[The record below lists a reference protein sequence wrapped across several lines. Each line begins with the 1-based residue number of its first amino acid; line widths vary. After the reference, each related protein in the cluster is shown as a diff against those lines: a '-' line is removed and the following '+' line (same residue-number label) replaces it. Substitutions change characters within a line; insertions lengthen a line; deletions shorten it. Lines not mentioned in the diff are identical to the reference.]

1 MKHTLTLVIVAT
13 AATATTAALAQPYAV
28 EFIATAATATVM
40 DPGGSTIA
48 GTTALAPACAS
59 CPPTFG
65 VPAIWAGGQRF
76 LLTLPPGKAYL
87 SFAGISAQGWLAG
100 TAWDLSSTV
109 GMAMVWRPLPGG
121 AGFEAIE
128 LGTLPGLASSSA
140 AGIDNQNRVVGLSN
154 TWFGP
159 ADPMMWTA
167 AGGMVSLTA
176 MGHVG
181 ETPLAISRAGTVA
194 TLAFTYTLGAPSTT
208 TSVAPAPAG
217 FRGTSATSV
226 VVNDGGDRALAMLT
240 TSSSSLR
247 YPFRYHA
254 AGSWQ
259 QISGSGTGDLS
270 VGGVFAIDPGAT
282 IVGTVQSTGFL
293 AAGPDG
299 LAVSLSS
306 LLSPAYGGASVSS
319 GGDLASDGSIVAST
333 FIGRSPRLTRLVPV
347 APCTGNCL
355 RVSTL
360 NVTGRM
366 ISERGK
372 PGQCTPKASNRASA
386 ALSVV
391 DEQGVA
397 VSGATVSGRFLDD
410 YYLNTA
416 VTLRTN
422 LQGRATAQHQG
433 PACVGAIAFFVD
445 KVVKTGLG
453 FDRSAGVLTGY
464 VIPQP

>member
-1 MKHTLTLVIVAT
+1 MKHPLAVAL

-28 EFIATAATATVM
+28 EFVATAASATVM
-40 DPGGSTIA
+40 DPSGSIIA
-48 GTTALAPACAS
+48 GTTALAPACAT

-76 LLTLPPGKAYL
+76 LLTLPPGKACL
-87 SFAGISAQGWLAG
+87 SFAGINAHGWVAG
-100 TAWDLSSTV
+100 TAWDSSSTV
-109 GMAMVWRPLPGG
+109 GMAMVWRPQPGG
-121 AGFEAIE
+121 TGFDAIE
-128 LGTLPGLASSSA
+128 LGTLPGLASSSV
-140 AGIDNQNRVVGLSN
+140 AGIDDQSRVVGLSN

-181 ETPLAISRAGTVA
+181 ETPLAISPAGTVA
-194 TLAFTYTLGAPSTT
+194 TLGFTYTLGAPSSTT
-208 TSVAPAPAG
+208 PVAPAPAG
-217 FRGTSATSV
+217 FGGTSATSV

-254 AGSWQ
+254 TGAWQ
-259 QISGSGTGDLS
+259 QIGAGTGDMS
-270 VGGVFAIDPGAT
+270 IGGLYAIDSAAT
-282 IVGTVQSTGFL
+282 IIGTALSAGYR

-319 GGDLASDGSIVAST
+319 SGDLASDGSIVAST

-347 APCTGNCL
+347 APCTGRCL
-355 RVSTL
+355 RVNAL

-372 PGQCTPKASNRASA
+372 PGECTPKASNRASA

-397 VSGATVSGRFLDD
+397 VSGATISGRFLDD
-410 YYLNTA
+410 DYLDTV
-416 VTLRTN
+416 VTVRTN

-445 KVVKTGLG
+445 RVVKTGLA
-453 FDRSAGVLTGY
+453 FDRSSGVLTGY